1 MISSDIPDLPPPLPT
16 LPLPDDDEDEVDRS
30 TRSRDSH
37 SQEASSVRDSSSAS
51 PAQNTIAI
59 PNTERLIGA
68 GPAVKSMTVET
79 RYEERTD
86 ADNIPPL
93 PEALEQKIKI
103 NKDAETLGVQVDIEE
118 GGVNGM
124 VVRSVTRGG
133 TLARDGR
140 VQPGDYLVAVN
151 SENMRGVSHSQALAV
166 LRRAQTVPLGG
177 EIPITYIPATDAV
190 VFRTSVLTKVA
201 CGEAVETR
209 EAEEVRRR
217 SRSRS
222 LDRKGATIININ
234 HDDPE
239 IPPISSLPAAPQP
252 VQAPL
257 VSPSDLSTSVTANV
271 RSFEKISLK
280 SVTTDESSTDSEP
293 SAAPRPSRQNNAGSG
308 AANLA
313 IQQPEVVSEQAG
325 LGYVAVCVRGRGEPA
340 T

>member
-1 MISSDIPDLPPPLPT
+1 M
-16 LPLPDDDEDEVDRS
+16 
-30 TRSRDSH
+30 
-37 SQEASSVRDSSSAS
+37 
-51 PAQNTIAI
+51 
-59 PNTERLIGA
+59 
-68 GPAVKSMTVET
+68 AVEM

-151 SENMRGVSHSQALAV
+151 RENMRGMSHNQALAV

-222 LDRKGATIININ
+222 PAGAPGVALRPL
-234 HDDPE
+234 HQRHGKR
-239 IPPISSLPAAPQP
+239 PQLREDQP
-252 VQAPL
+252 K
-257 VSPSDLSTSVTANV
+257 V
-271 RSFEKISLK
+271 RHH
-280 SVTTDESSTDSEP
+280 
-293 SAAPRPSRQNNAGSG
+293 
-308 AANLA
+308 
-313 IQQPEVVSEQAG
+313 
-325 LGYVAVCVRGRGEPA
+325 GRELHGP
-340 T
+340 

>member
-68 GPAVKSMTVET
+68 GPAVKSMTVE
-79 RYEERTD
+79 RREEDRTD
-86 ADNIPPL
+86 ANNIPPL
-93 PEALEQKIKI
+93 PEALEQKIMI
-103 NKDAETLGVQVDIEE
+103 NKD
-118 GGVNGM
+118 
-124 VVRSVTRGG
+124 
-133 TLARDGR
+133 
-140 VQPGDYLVAVN
+140 
-151 SENMRGVSHSQALAV
+151 
-166 LRRAQTVPLGG
+166 
-177 EIPITYIPATDAV
+177 
-190 VFRTSVLTKVA
+190 
-201 CGEAVETR
+201 
-209 EAEEVRRR
+209 AEEVRRR

-280 SVTTDESSTDSEP
+280 SVTTDESSTDPEP